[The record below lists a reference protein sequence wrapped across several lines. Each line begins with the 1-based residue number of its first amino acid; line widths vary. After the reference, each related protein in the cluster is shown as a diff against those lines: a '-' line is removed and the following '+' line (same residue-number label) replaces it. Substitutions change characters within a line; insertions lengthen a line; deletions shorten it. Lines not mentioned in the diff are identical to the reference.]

1 MSFNKRSRRRSS
13 DSDIDISPMMDMVF
27 ILLIFFIVTSTFT
40 RETGID
46 VSKPKAASAQD
57 LSQESILVGITK
69 QGTVHINES
78 QVTLS
83 GLRLIL
89 KQLVAESP
97 ERPVIIVAD
106 RDAPSGREVDVLDE
120 CNLAKV
126 RKVSISATKED

>member
-1 MSFNKRSRRRSS
+1 MGFNKRKSS
-13 DSDIDISPMMDMVF
+13 APSGGDIDMSPMMDMVF

-46 VSKPKAASAQD
+46 VSKPKAASSQD
-57 LSQESILVGITK
+57 LSAESILVGITK

-83 GLRLIL
+83 GLRLVL

-97 ERPVIIVAD
+97 DRPVIIVAD
-106 RDAPSGREVDVLDE
+106 RDAPSGRVVDVLDE

>member
-106 RDAPSGREVDVLDE
+106 RDAPSGRVVDVLDE